1 MIRILANLL
10 TALLVIW
17 TVSVAISSLSG
28 LTIYFPFKIS
38 PDGYIPIHRQEA
50 VRTGVMLTFAHYGI
64 LHLFS
69 RNTPQ
74 LPVNFL
80 ITFLFYLVT
89 AGLIIFQRRGVPI
102 EEYYVAGFWAFCF
115 LLLLFASRPLIK
127 DYFRWIN
134 IFIYLRPY
142 IRNSHTFDKTCID
155 WVRWTL
161 CRNAQPEP
169 LERVSAGKTYLFFGW
184 GKVP

>member
-10 TALLVIW
+10 IALLVIW

-64 LHLFS
+64 LHLLR
-69 RNTPQ
+69 RNTAQ
-74 LPVNFL
+74 FPVNFL
-80 ITFLFYLVT
+80 VTFLFYLVVG
-89 AGLIIFQRRGVPI
+89 GLIIFQRRGVPF

-115 LLLLFASRPLIK
+115 LVLLIASRPLMR
-127 DYFRWIN
+127 DFFR
-134 IFIYLRPY
+134 
-142 IRNSHTFDKTCID
+142 
-155 WVRWTL
+155 
-161 CRNAQPEP
+161 
-169 LERVSAGKTYLFFGW
+169 
-184 GKVP
+184 